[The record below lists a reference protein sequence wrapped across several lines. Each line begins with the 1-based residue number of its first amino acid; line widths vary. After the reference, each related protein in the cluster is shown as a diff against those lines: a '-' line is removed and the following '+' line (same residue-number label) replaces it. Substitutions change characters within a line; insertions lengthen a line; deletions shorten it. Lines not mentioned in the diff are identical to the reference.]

1 MHREGMFEETYYPTT
16 KFETPKISTKLLTSD
31 K

>member
-16 KFETPKISTKLLTSD
+16 KFKAPKTSTKLLTSN